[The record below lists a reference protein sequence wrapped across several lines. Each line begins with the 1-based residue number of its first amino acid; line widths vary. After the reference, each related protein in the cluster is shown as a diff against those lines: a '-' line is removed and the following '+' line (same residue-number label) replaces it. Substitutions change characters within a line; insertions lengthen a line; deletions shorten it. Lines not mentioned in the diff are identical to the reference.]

1 MVLENVCLPYYTEKE
16 DRANSISHIVGV
28 IFGAIAMI
36 ILLLKSHDISHV
48 ISSIIFGAAMIIL
61 YSGSSIYHRLPRGK
75 AKRIARLV
83 DHSVIFVLITGT
95 SIPLMILDVLPY
107 YRTLAIVCIS
117 VSVVTAIL
125 GIALTFIDQ
134 EKYKKLQM
142 VLYMV
147 LGWMCIFLFYPIY
160 KCDPNALL
168 LFGLLVLG
176 GAVYTLGTIFYSIG
190 RFKRYYHFIF
200 HLFILGGTVTHFLA
214 FLICLY

>member
-1 MVLENVCLPYYTEKE
+1 MVIENVCLPYYTKKE
-16 DRANSISHIVGV
+16 DRANSISHTVGV
-28 IFGAIAMI
+28 IFGAVAMI

-48 ISSIIFGAAMIIL
+48 ISSIIFGVAMIIL

-75 AKRIARLV
+75 AKKVARLV

-107 YRTLAIVCIS
+107 YKTLAIVCIS
-117 VSVVTAIL
+117 VSVVTALL
-125 GIALTFIDQ
+125 GIVLTFIDQ

-200 HLFILGGTVTHFLA
+200 HLFILGGTFTHFLA